1 MTVTREVK
9 EGLQKQ
15 SAQESIAYIVTTT
28 PWGSSPS
35 GVTVT
40 AYDVTGEE
48 RVDVSSTVL
57 SGAASTSD
65 DVITCPVLTAL
76 TSGSL
81 YRVEVLFTADS
92 NTWVCYFLV
101 EAED

>member
-1 MTVTREVK
+1 MAVTREVK
-9 EGLQKQ
+9 EGTQKQ

-28 PWGSSPS
+28 PWGSDPS
-35 GVTVT
+35 SITVT
-40 AYDVTGEE
+40 AYDTTGGE

-57 SGAASTSD
+57 TGAASVSG

-76 TSGSL
+76 TAERT
-81 YRVEVLFTADS
+81 YRVEVKFTADT
-92 NTWVCYFLV
+92 NIWVCYFDI